1 MMNKNRIRVVIA
13 LSCIS
18 LSTCMIDTAF
28 AEDVSIGRYLSV
40 EEKPLEGQRQLL
52 KQQIQV
58 QFPTNILTIQQA
70 IEFILQFS
78 GFHLAESSNL
88 NHSVRER
95 LQQSLPEVDRV
106 LGPITLEQALLT
118 LTGEP
123 FYLLL
128 DPVHQ
133 LIAFELRPPYKDLY
147 ETSV

>member
-1 MMNKNRIRVVIA
+1 MMNKNSIRVLMA
-13 LSCIS
+13 LSCLL
-18 LSTCMIDTAF
+18 LSILMMDTAL

-40 EEKPLEGQRQLL
+40 EEKPLKGQRQLL
-52 KQQIQV
+52 QQQIQV

-78 GFHLAESSNL
+78 GFHLGKSSNFS
-88 NHSVRER
+88 HSVRER

-118 LTGEP
+118 LAGEP

-128 DPVHQ
+128 DPIHQ
-133 LIAFELRPPYKDLY
+133 LIAFELKPHYKDLY